1 MELFWGYG
9 WFKGFKVSKSG
20 KFWYSDSMDINELV
34 LFKDDA
40 GTNRVKMI
48 ARINENVHLYVMHPV
63 YGENSI
69 LSLENNVWSNN
80 VEEDNLKDLNN
91 DVKGIFEDLNT
102 LNNLADGTLDD
113 LNNGIKG
120 TFYDLDTLEDL
131 NKEGPLI

>member
-1 MELFWGYG
+1 MN
-9 WFKGFKVSKSG
+9 
-20 KFWYSDSMDINELV
+20 INELV
-34 LFKDDA
+34 LLKDDG
-40 GTNRVKMI
+40 GTNRMKI
-48 ARINENVHLYVMHPV
+48 TTLINGNLHLYVMHPV

-120 TFYDLDTLEDL
+120 TFYDLDTLVDL